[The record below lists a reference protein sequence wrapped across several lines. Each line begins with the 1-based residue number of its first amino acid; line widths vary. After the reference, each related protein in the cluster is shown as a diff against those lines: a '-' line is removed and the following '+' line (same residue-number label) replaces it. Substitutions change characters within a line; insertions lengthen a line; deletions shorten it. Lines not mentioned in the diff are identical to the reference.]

1 MWTALAKL
9 WRSAPP
15 SATHGPVPL
24 KRAIDLAAHYDPAP
38 GAVAEAVGA
47 DLVLLDLEHGGAFR
61 LNATGRFVY
70 EELRQGRTPSAS
82 ASALAMRHKVDAARV
97 ECDVTDVIGQL
108 LDAGLLAERTSRA
121 PAS

>member
-15 SATHGPVPL
+15 SAHRSVPL
-24 KRAIDLAAHYDPAP
+24 ERVIDLAAHYDPAP
-38 GAVAEAVGA
+38 GAVAEGVGA
-47 DLVLLDLEHGGAFR
+47 DLVLLDLERGGAFR

-70 EELRQGRTPSAS
+70 EELRQGRTPAAS
-82 ASALAMRHKVDAARV
+82 ARALAVRHAVDAARV
-97 ECDVTDVIGQL
+97 ERDVADVLGQL
-108 LDAGLLAERTSRA
+108 LNAGLLAERTSRA